1 MIDLMRLDKTIVSVV
16 FSRIVRIF
24 EIYYMFIQ
32 RMYSSLTVA
41 SSQIKIASMDDDAQS
56 SNCSFSQASVP
67 IDSNAKECSVSCKQD
82 RGNDQ
87 DNNIHPEASN
97 TTLQAMYDFLF

>member
-41 SSQIKIASMDDDAQS
+41 SSQIKIALMDDDAQS
-56 SNCSFSQASVP
+56 SNCSFPKASVP

>member
-1 MIDLMRLDKTIVSVV
+1 MIDLIRSGKTMVSVV
-16 FSRIVRIF
+16 FSRIARIF

-32 RMYSSLTVA
+32 RMYSSLN
-41 SSQIKIASMDDDAQS
+41 IASLQIDIAPMDDDAQS
-56 SNCSFSQASVP
+56 SNCSFPQASVP